1 MSKVVFTKEQMSEL
15 KSLYVDLSFKGVAL
29 SGKFNA
35 NTLTPYDLLNSTNV
49 NTLINLR
56 GQLKKEISAFE
67 EDHDEFTATDYQ
79 RKQNEQKKNWERFL
93 YLLIGYKRA
102 QEQKADAE
110 KELKELRA
118 KAKELKEQNMTP
130 EEKLKELE
138 ALIKEKA
145 ELVGDESEETSEDTK
160 AGE

>member
-1 MSKVVFTKEQMSEL
+1 MSKVVFTKEQAAEL
-15 KSLYVDLSFKGVAL
+15 KSVYVDLSFKGIAL

-35 NTLTPYDLLNSTNV
+35 NTLTPYDLLTSTNV

-56 GQLKKEISAFE
+56 GQLKKEISSFE

-79 RKQNEQKKNWERFL
+79 RKQNEQKKMWERFL

-110 KELKELRA
+110 KELKELRI

-130 EEKLKELE
+130 EDKIKALE
-138 ALIKEKA
+138 ELIKEK
-145 ELVGDESEETSEDTK
+145 EGLVGDESEETEAAK
-160 AGE
+160 AE